1 MEKLWF
7 EVCKE
12 EKQRGK
18 WDRCEQGWHRDVHS
32 MWWDESHRKFLPP
45 INPKVKT
52 MHVKDQQKQNKFICS
67 YFSKYKI
74 TDTDQSEADIHI
86 QQHLPPCVL
95 LLCFVVVVF
104 FKCANLYTHPH
115 CISKLSTKIPER
127 GLFLAL
133 VWRETAKPHSV
144 ISGSADRKKK
154 HHGFV
159 VYQS

>member
-1 MEKLWF
+1 
-7 EVCKE
+7 
-12 EKQRGK
+12 
-18 WDRCEQGWHRDVHS
+18 
-32 MWWDESHRKFLPP
+32 
-45 INPKVKT
+45 
-52 MHVKDQQKQNKFICS
+52 MHVKEQQKQNKFICS

-133 VWRETAKPHSV
+133 V
-144 ISGSADRKKK
+144 
-154 HHGFV
+154 
-159 VYQS
+159 